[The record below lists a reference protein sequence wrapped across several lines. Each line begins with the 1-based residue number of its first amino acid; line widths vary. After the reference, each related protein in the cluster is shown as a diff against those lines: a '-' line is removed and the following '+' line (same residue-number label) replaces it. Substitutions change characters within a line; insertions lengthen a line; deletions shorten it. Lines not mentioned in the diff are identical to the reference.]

1 MTQRNLVLATA
12 ALLLLIFFA
21 AAQFYQRQQVL
32 QAARLANEHSAHLLR
47 ADAPR
52 LGAEHPSVVIVEFFD
67 PACGACQGF
76 YEPLKHLL
84 DEHPGKIR
92 LVLRWAPFQVGSEQI
107 VALLEAANMQGK
119 LWPVLDVLMET
130 QDEWKPHREADL
142 ELAWKRMHG
151 LGLDLERLRRDM
163 ADPEIARRLAQ
174 DQEATDRLKIDTTPT
189 FFVNGQPLPGFGF
202 GVLKET
208 ALAALR
214 RSSSRN

>member
-1 MTQRNLVLATA
+1 VTQRNLVLATA
-12 ALLLLIFFA
+12 VLLLLTFFV
-21 AAQFYQRQQVL
+21 AAQFYKRQQV
-32 QAARLANEHSAHLLR
+32 QETARLANEHSAHLLR

-52 LGAEHPSVVIVEFFD
+52 LGADHPAVVIVEFFD

-84 DEHPGKIR
+84 NEHPGRIR
-92 LVLRWAPFQVGSEQI
+92 LVLRWAPFQTGSEQI
-107 VALLEAANMQGK
+107 IALLEAANMQGK

-130 QDEWKPHREADL
+130 QDAWKPQRAADL
-142 ELAWKRMHG
+142 ELAWKQLNG

-163 ADPEIARRLAQ
+163 ADPEVARRLAQ

-202 GVLKET
+202 GVLKKAVE
-208 ALAALR
+208 AALLTP
-214 RSSSRN
+214 